1 MITGL
6 EDAHVRYVSI
16 FAGVELL
23 RKKLPIAAGHLGA
36 AWHKD
41 AHAFCCER
49 WSAERR
55 ETKPAQASKTGS

>member
-36 AWHKD
+36 ALMR
-41 AHAFCCER
+41 FVV
-49 WSAERR
+49 SAGPLSV

>member
-36 AWHKD
+36 AWR
-41 AHAFCCER
+41 ER

-55 ETKPAQASKTGS
+55 ETKPAQA